1 LVANAGGDAKP
12 LLWIVMRLGTTPK
25 RMTSAREGSQAC
37 ITGNERK
44 DVTFA
49 GCAMPEMCRPRA
61 ERRPLENVVAVRA
74 TTGPWKL
81 GDGFASIELEDV
93 VLATR
98 FGKARAAKIT
108 LLASS
113 TSLMVVVVEGMT
125 GV

>member
-1 LVANAGGDAKP
+1 
-12 LLWIVMRLGTTPK
+12 
-25 RMTSAREGSQAC
+25 
-37 ITGNERK
+37 
-44 DVTFA
+44 
-49 GCAMPEMCRPRA
+49 MPEMCRPRA